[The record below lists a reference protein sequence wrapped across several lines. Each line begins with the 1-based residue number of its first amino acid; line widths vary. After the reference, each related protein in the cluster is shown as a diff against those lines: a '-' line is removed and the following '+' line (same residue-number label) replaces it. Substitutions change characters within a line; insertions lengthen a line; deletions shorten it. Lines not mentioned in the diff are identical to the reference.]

1 MCGKLKRVSLFSSQV
16 KAGLQIVENGR
27 SSKYWNQ
34 IRRTGQGADQR
45 GASPSRCCSFLPLL
59 RSNPS
64 AALNCSGLRSRS
76 PCVLPAAQVWIWKSI
91 FSVRLVFAL
100 SVQFS
105 LDQNVFF
112 LSYMI
117 FTSSSGSSASST
129 FVRFPVVPFV
139 RASELLGSLSRKD
152 TPQGKLL
159 RGRVRSIIWKYVD
172 SFFLQF

>member
-34 IRRTGQGADQR
+34 IRRTGR

-91 FSVRLVFAL
+91 FSVRLAF

-112 LSYMI
+112 LSYMNI
-117 FTSSSGSSASST
+117 YLCLRFFSVLDICEISSRPVRPGFWVVGLPEQERYSS
-129 FVRFPVVPFV
+129 R
-139 RASELLGSLSRKD
+139 
-152 TPQGKLL
+152 
-159 RGRVRSIIWKYVD
+159 
-172 SFFLQF
+172 

>member
-27 SSKYWNQ
+27 SSKYLNQ
-34 IRRTGQGADQR
+34 IRRTGR

-76 PCVLPAAQVWIWKSI
+76 PCVLPAVQVWIWKSI

-100 SVQFS
+100 SVQFP

-112 LSYMI
+112 LSYMNI
-117 FTSSSGSSASST
+117 YLVLRFFSVLDICEISSRPVRPGFWVVGLPEQERYSS
-129 FVRFPVVPFV
+129 R
-139 RASELLGSLSRKD
+139 
-152 TPQGKLL
+152 
-159 RGRVRSIIWKYVD
+159 
-172 SFFLQF
+172 

>member
-34 IRRTGQGADQR
+34 IRRTGRGADLR

-64 AALNCSGLRSRS
+64 VALNCSGLRSRS

-105 LDQNVFF
+105 LDQNVLF
-112 LSYMI
+112 LSLYEYLPRPQVLQHPRHLWD
-117 FTSSSGSSASST
+117 FQSSRSSG
-129 FVRFPVVPFV
+129 
-139 RASELLGSLSRKD
+139 LLSCWA
-152 TPQGKLL
+152 PWAGKILL
-159 RGRVRSIIWKYVD
+159 KVNFYVGT
-172 SFFLQF
+172 LHNMKICW

>member
-34 IRRTGQGADQR
+34 IRRTGRGADQR

-112 LSYMI
+112 LSYMNI
-117 FTSSSGSSASST
+117 YLVLRFFSVLDICEISSRP
-129 FVRFPVVPFV
+129 VRPGFWVVGLPEQERYF
-139 RASELLGSLSRKD
+139 SR
-152 TPQGKLL
+152 
-159 RGRVRSIIWKYVD
+159 
-172 SFFLQF
+172 